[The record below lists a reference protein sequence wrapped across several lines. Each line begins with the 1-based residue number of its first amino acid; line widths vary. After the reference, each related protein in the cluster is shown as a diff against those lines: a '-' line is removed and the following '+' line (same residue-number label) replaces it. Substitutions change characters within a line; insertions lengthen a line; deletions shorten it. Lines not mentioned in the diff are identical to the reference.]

1 MRDVFHPLIVWNLML
16 NLFRSLRTSS
26 LRSTQERREHPRH
39 SCVIKV
45 YYLVRGAWYRGS
57 IQNISE
63 GGVYIRSIREGQFSE
78 GEAILML
85 VEIRVLRDQIKGR
98 IIRVGS
104 HGIAVAFQ
112 TSEPQYSELKS
123 LLTDHCLI

>member
-1 MRDVFHPLIVWNLML
+1 ML
-16 NLFRSLRTSS
+16 NIFRSLRGQQH
-26 LRSTQERREHPRH
+26 RSMQERRQHPRH
-39 SCVIKV
+39 ACAMKV
-45 YYLVRGAWYRGS
+45 YYLVQGTWHRGS

-63 GGVYIRSIREGQFSE
+63 GGVYIRSIPEGKHSE

-85 VEIRVLRDQIKGR
+85 VELRVLRDQIKGR

-104 HGIAVAFQ
+104 DGIAVAFH
-112 TSEPQYSELKS
+112 TSEPEYTELKA